1 MSIRSKL
8 KVQAVAAS
16 VAEFASWEIIPQ
28 AALEDALDKAHSAL
42 DRELNRDK
50 LVIWSA
56 PETVESDL
64 KERFKLSSQLTEAAR
79 QRKEAE
85 DADGDPPMPPS
96 LNQFVLT
103 QFLKNGSRLCT
114 SFNVGTCTND
124 RCRSQHKCAVVQ
136 KTGRAC
142 GGTHTAREC
151 WGRRAA
157 SLSEVKKLQ
166 AEVRPTEAEE
176 GPGVGS
182 PEPDEVDAPTSSDES
197 VSPQVVS
204 GSAADKKRPSGGV
217 PEPSQPPKKKAKAAA
232 KVPDPAQ
239 PPKKAKVEQPVKT
252 EPKAA
257 PKAAKGKAKSV
268 AKAAASS
275 SGSAPKPEEEPS
287 VVELPTLEIPEPVTL
302 APSDRRFDELAT
314 VDGKRAVKPSRVLK
328 LASGG
333 ELWISG
339 IPTSRTSAQFPRVD
353 LQVCCLSGPPESRQG
368 VTLPNAHLSVFTI
381 SNPNSRTDEWKK
393 LFPLIRA
400 SLYQGDV
407 VLVHCIAGKHRAAV
421 AGVMILAIFC
431 KLSVT
436 DAIKE
441 VLRHRPVRI
450 DQAFEDR
457 AFAQWAHDMVNTTR
471 LSQPWPKCSG
481 WITTE
486 RSHCHVQTMP
496 GITLCC
502 HRQGQASYERLRNPL
517 VTTDRFEAAAWGRVF
532 CPGCKARC
540 PASFLLDL

>member
-1 MSIRSKL
+1 MMIPITVVLWRSGFL
-8 KVQAVAAS
+8 AAVS
-16 VAEFASWEIIPQ
+16 MGDPAETSCTTNLAIGGHRELERVWK
-28 AALEDALDKAHSAL
+28 EDATH
-42 DRELNRDK
+42 
-50 LVIWSA
+50 W
-56 PETVESDL
+56 P
-64 KERFKLSSQLTEAAR
+64 RFIIAA
-79 QRKEAE
+79 QI
-85 DADGDPPMPPS
+85 
-96 LNQFVLT
+96 
-103 QFLKNGSRLCT
+103 
-114 SFNVGTCTND
+114 
-124 RCRSQHKCAVVQ
+124 
-136 KTGRAC
+136 TGC
-142 GGTHTAREC
+142 GG
-151 WGRRAA
+151 RR
-157 SLSEVKKLQ
+157 LVGFRL
-166 AEVRPTEAEE
+166 
-176 GPGVGS
+176 PGHPFG
-182 PEPDEVDAPTSSDES
+182 EP
-197 VSPQVVS
+197 
-204 GSAADKKRPSGGV
+204 ADKKSPSGGV
-217 PEPSQPPKKKAKAAA
+217 PEPAQPPKKKAKAAA
-232 KVPDPAQ
+232 KTPEPAQ
-239 PPKKAKVEQPVKT
+239 PPKKAKVEPPVKK

-257 PKAAKGKAKSV
+257 PKAAKGKAKSA

-275 SGSAPKPEEEPS
+275 AGPAPKSEEEPS

-333 ELWISG
+333 ELWIAG

-353 LQVCCLSGPPESRQG
+353 LQCSP
-368 VTLPNAHLSVFTI
+368 I
-381 SNPNSRTDEWKK
+381 SNPNSRTEEWKK
-393 LFPLIRA
+393 LFPLVRA

-457 AFAQWAHDMVNTTR
+457 AFAQWTHDMVNTTR
-471 LSQPWPKCSG
+471 LSQPWPRCTG

-486 RSHCHVQTMP
+486 RSHCHVQTVP